1 MPSSPPGTP
10 SSTAPS
16 NPVKVSKSKKRAR
29 PESDDSGPSKK
40 SKTKTEVASRLPPSL
55 PLPLSLAANS
65 PLQPSHPP
73 PPPPPPPSP
82 HLPRID
88 VLGAFESFS
97 RGLATLLHPS
107 ISQEVLTETFGEAKS
122 NFLLALRSMKDTGE
136 LAWLT
141 APPLLQPPPKLVP
154 PAIAAAAAA
163 TSAAAAAG
171 SGAQWPPQLPPIHNA
186 HLQKQIFTHKS
197 HIQGQYASAHGVEH
211 AHYERLEYL
220 GDAYLQVIA
229 SHVLFDRFP
238 AYREGGLSEMRQRLV
253 CNSNLATYA
262 EAYRMHQ
269 AFRGARGT
277 ETYQKNIADCFEAYV
292 GALVLDRPTIAAG
305 LREATDWLMALLE
318 PKIREMEQQRG
329 GVAAL
334 DKNAKQKLHLVV
346 HGEHVRLDYRWTGG
360 GGGNQGGYWMTVFL
374 TGWGFCNKELG
385 KGWGTKKLYPTLFL
399 CICLS
404 VCG

>member
-1 MPSSPPGTP
+1 M
-10 SSTAPS
+10 
-16 NPVKVSKSKKRAR
+16 
-29 PESDDSGPSKK
+29 
-40 SKTKTEVASRLPPSL
+40 
-55 PLPLSLAANS
+55 LS
-65 PLQPSHPP
+65 
-73 PPPPPPPSP
+73 
-82 HLPRID
+82 
-88 VLGAFESFS
+88 
-97 RGLATLLHPS
+97 
-107 ISQEVLTETFGEAKS
+107 ETFGEAKS

-141 APPLLQPPPKLVP
+141 ALPLLQPPPKLAP
-154 PAIAAAAAA
+154 PATTAAAA
-163 TSAAAAAG
+163 TSAAAATAAG

-404 VCG
+404 VYVANNRPKRDGELRAAMNFLENPRLVEEIRQAKLLFAAGAAEGGKGAGAGPSSKPKKRKGGGSGVVGPPPLPPPPSPPKGPAPACGDTPVLDY